1 MALTHVSAGEVV
13 HLGPVGSAS
22 NQKSKTHALVKTNRF
37 EAAQLMLPRGTSIRP
52 HSVEGHISLFCI
64 EGAIT
69 LEANRTVEMRA
80 GDWLYLE
87 GGERHALTAHED
99 SSLLLTILFE

>member
-1 MALTHVSAGEVV
+1 MALPHAAAGEIIRIE
-13 HLGPVGSAS
+13 PMGSTVIEGT
-22 NQKSKTHALVKTNRF
+22 KTHAFVKAGRF
-37 EAAQLMLPRGTSIRP
+37 EAARLVLPRGSAIAP
-52 HSVEGHISLFCI
+52 HSVAGPITLYCI

-87 GGERHALTAHED
+87 GGETHALKAIED
-99 SSLLLTILFE
+99 SSLLLTIIFP